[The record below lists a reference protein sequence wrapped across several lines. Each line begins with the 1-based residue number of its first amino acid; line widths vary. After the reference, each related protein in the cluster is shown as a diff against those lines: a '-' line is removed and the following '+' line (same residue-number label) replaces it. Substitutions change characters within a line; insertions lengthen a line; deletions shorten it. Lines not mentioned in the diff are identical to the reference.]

1 MYAEEGTTPPEG
13 GYQVLTFKRRK
24 GKEVHRESTR
34 WPCPHCEHLCTIRTS
49 NMMTKTMR
57 ETTYI
62 CSNPECACS
71 FVVNSQ
77 IHRMLNVGATPDP
90 SINIPLSSH
99 VRRDVVRA
107 MLDHAEE
114 AAHQPRYTKPVTGDL
129 FMDSPVPDCP
139 ASA

>member
-1 MYAEEGTTPPEG
+1 MYADERVTPPEG

-24 GKEVHRESTR
+24 GKEVHREGTR

-107 MLDHAEE
+107 VLDHADT
-114 AAHQPRYTKPVTGDL
+114 APHQPRYTQPVTGDL
-129 FMDSPVPDCP
+129 FMGSPAPG
-139 ASA
+139 

>member
-49 NMMTKTMR
+49 NMLTRTMR

-77 IHRMLNVGATPDP
+77 IDRMLSVGP
-90 SINIPLSSH
+90 
-99 VRRDVVRA
+99 RRTR
-107 MLDHAEE
+107 
-114 AAHQPRYTKPVTGDL
+114 RST
-129 FMDSPVPDCP
+129 SPCP
-139 ASA
+139 AMCAAMWCAPCWITPTPLRTSRATRSL